1 MAQQLAGRVALVTG
15 GSRGIGAGV
24 AIRLARE
31 GAAVALTY
39 ANSPDR
45 AAEVVR
51 TITEAGGRAV
61 AIKADSASEAEV
73 IASVAQ
79 TVTEFGGLD
88 ILVNNA
94 GGGRWATIDQASL
107 ADFDQTFAVNVRAV
121 FVAVKAAEPHLREGG
136 RIITIGSINGDRIP
150 VPGGAI
156 YAATKAALDGLT
168 KGLARDL
175 GPRGI
180 TVTNVQPGPVD
191 TELNPA
197 DGPIADT
204 MRGFM
209 ALPRYG
215 SVEEVASF
223 VAYLAGP
230 ESSFITGTSLDI
242 DGGYGA

>member
-51 TITEAGGRAV
+51 TITEAGGRAI

-73 IASVAQ
+73 TASVAQ
-79 TVTEFGGLD
+79 TVAEFGGLD

-94 GGGRWATIDQASL
+94 GGGRWATVDQATL

-121 FVAVKAAEPHLREGG
+121 FVAVQAALPHLRDGG
-136 RIITIGSINGDRIP
+136 RIITIGSINGDRMP

-168 KGLARDL
+168 KGFARDL

-204 MRGFM
+204 MRALM

-215 SVEEVASF
+215 TVEEVASF

-242 DGGYGA
+242 DGGFGA

>member
-45 AAEVVR
+45 AAEVAR

-73 IASVAQ
+73 TASVTQ
-79 TVTEFGGLD
+79 TVAEFGGLD

-94 GGGRWATIDQASL
+94 GGGRWATVDQATL

-121 FVAVKAAEPHLREGG
+121 FVAVQAAVPHLREGG
-136 RIITIGSINGDRIP
+136 RIITIGSINGDRMP
-150 VPGGAI
+150 MPGGAI

-168 KGLARDL
+168 KGFARDL

-197 DGPIADT
+197 DGPIADR
-204 MRGFM
+204 MRALM

-215 SVEEVASF
+215 TVEEVASF

-242 DGGYGA
+242 DGGFGA

>member
-15 GSRGIGAGV
+15 GSRGIGAAV
-24 AIRLARE
+24 AIRLAKE

-39 ANSPDR
+39 ASSPER
-45 AAEVVR
+45 ARQVVA

-73 IASVAQ
+73 VASVEQ
-79 TVTEFGGLD
+79 TVAEFGGLD

-94 GGGRWATIDQASL
+94 GGGRWATVDEL
-107 ADFDQTFAVNVRAV
+107 TVADFDRTFAVNVRAV
-121 FVAVKAAEPHLREGG
+121 FVAVLAANRHLREGG

-150 VPGGAI
+150 VPGGSV
-156 YAATKAALDGLT
+156 YAAAKAAIDGLT
-168 KGLARDL
+168 KGLARDF

-191 TELNPA
+191 TEGNPA
-197 DGPIADT
+197 AGPHADS
-204 MRGFM
+204 MRGLM
-209 ALPRYG
+209 ALPRFG
-215 SVEEVASF
+215 NVEEVASF

-230 ESSFITGTSLDI
+230 GSSFITGTSLDV

>member
-39 ANSPDR
+39 ANSAER
-45 AAEVVR
+45 AKEVVE
-51 TITEAGGRAV
+51 TIAAAGGRAV
-61 AIKADSASEAEV
+61 AIRADSALAEEV
-73 IASVAQ
+73 TAAVEQ
-79 TVTEFGGLD
+79 TVAEFGGLD
-88 ILVNNA
+88 VLVSNA
-94 GGGRWATIDQASL
+94 GGGRWAGVAEATL
-107 ADFDQTFAVNVRAV
+107 AEFDHTFAVNVRAV
-121 FVAVKAAEPHLREGG
+121 FVGVQAAIKHMGEGG
-136 RIITIGSINGDRIP
+136 RIITIGSINGDRMP
-150 VPGGAI
+150 WPGGAI

-180 TVTNVQPGPVD
+180 TVTNVQPGPVH

-197 DGPIADT
+197 DGPAADN
-204 MRGFM
+204 MRALM
-209 ALPRYG
+209 ALSRYG
-215 SVEEVASF
+215 TVEEIASF